1 MNGLATI
8 HDDCLEYEL
17 EIISIAEELTERRL
31 KAYKSG
37 KAESFKDII
46 SLLESIKQ
54 EAETY
59 KEYLDEVKS

>member
-1 MNGLATI
+1 MNGLTTI

-17 EIISIAEELTERRL
+17 EIISMSEELTERRV

-37 KAESFKDII
+37 KTESFKDII

-59 KEYLDEVKS
+59 KEYLDELN

>member
-1 MNGLATI
+1 MNRLSTI

-17 EIISIAEELTERRL
+17 EIISMAEELTERRI
-31 KAYKSG
+31 KVYKSG
-37 KAESFKDII
+37 KVESFKDII

-59 KEYLDEVKS
+59 KEYLDELN

>member
-17 EIISIAEELTERRL
+17 EIISAAEELTERRL
-31 KAYKSG
+31 KAYQSG
-37 KAESFKDII
+37 KKKNFKDII

-54 EAETY
+54 GAEIY
-59 KEYLDEVKS
+59 KEYLEELN